1 MWPLGNQEI
10 ILEGVEQLR
19 ALVSEWRPNWLQ
31 LPPTLGML
39 MGAGPCQSNLPPLCT
54 ELGATVREPAE
65 PDRGAAGG
73 NAGIPELGPR
83 SPGGLCGAPCRCPG
97 RGRAAGT

>member
-1 MWPLGNQEI
+1 MCALGHQEL

-39 MGAGPCQSNLPPLCT
+39 IGGWPLL
-54 ELGATVREPAE
+54 ELT
-65 PDRGAAGG
+65 
-73 NAGIPELGPR
+73 
-83 SPGGLCGAPCRCPG
+83 CPLSV
-97 RGRAAGT
+97 